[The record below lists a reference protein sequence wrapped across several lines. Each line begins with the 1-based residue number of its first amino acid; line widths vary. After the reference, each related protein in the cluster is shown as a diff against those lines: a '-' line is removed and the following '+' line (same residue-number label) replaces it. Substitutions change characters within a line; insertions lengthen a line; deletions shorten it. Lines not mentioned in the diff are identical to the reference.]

1 MNSFKK
7 IIVLSCL
14 LILSQQNLR
23 AQRFIL
29 NLPDHDQKK
38 YYFGLTFGLNF
49 ATYQVSYTSSFVNTD
64 TFTRILPSWSPG
76 FNLGLMGNLKLTKFI
91 DLRLVPSLSFSEKRL
106 DFNKIGYDTIVTKS
120 IESIYVHIPLQLKF
134 KSERIRNFR
143 FYVLLGGKYDYDMAA
158 NARSKR
164 NDEYIKVKPNDL
176 GFEFGMGFEFYNPNF
191 IFAPEIK
198 LSQGLMNQ
206 IYKDKNIPLT
216 NAIDQLNTR
225 SIVISIHLQG

>member
-1 MNSFKK
+1 MALLKK

-176 GFEFGMGFEFYNPNF
+176 GYEFGMGFEFYNPNF

>member
-1 MNSFKK
+1 MALVKK
-7 IIVLSCL
+7 IIILCCL
-14 LILSQQNLR
+14 LIASQQELR

-49 ATYQVSYTSSFVNTD
+49 ATYQASYTSSFVNTD
-64 TFTRILPSWSPG
+64 TFMRILPSWSPG
-76 FNLGLMGNLKLTKFI
+76 FNLGLMGNIKLTKFI

-143 FYVLLGGKYDYDMAA
+143 FYVLLGAKYDYDMAA

-176 GFEFGMGFEFYNPNF
+176 GYEFGMGFEFYNPNF

>member
-1 MNSFKK
+1 MALVKK
-7 IIVLSCL
+7 IIILCCL
-14 LILSQQNLR
+14 LIASQQELR

-49 ATYQVSYTSSFVNTD
+49 ATYQASYTSSFVNTD
-64 TFTRILPSWSPG
+64 TVMRILPSWSPG

-143 FYVLLGGKYDYDMAA
+143 FYVLLGAKYDYDMAA

-176 GFEFGMGFEFYNPNF
+176 GYEFGMGFEFYNPNF

>member
-1 MNSFKK
+1 MALLKK
-7 IIVLSCL
+7 IFVLCCL
-14 LILSQQNLR
+14 LVASQQNLR

-176 GFEFGMGFEFYNPNF
+176 GYEFGMGFEFYNPNF

>member
-1 MNSFKK
+1 MALVKK
-7 IIVLSCL
+7 IIILCCL
-14 LILSQQNLR
+14 LIASQQELR

-49 ATYQVSYTSSFVNTD
+49 ATYQASYTSSFVNTD
-64 TFTRILPSWSPG
+64 TFMRILPSWSPG

-143 FYVLLGGKYDYDMAA
+143 FYVLLGAKYDYDMAA

-176 GFEFGMGFEFYNPNF
+176 GYEFGMGFEFYNPNF

-198 LSQGLMNQ
+198 LSQGLMNH

>member
-1 MNSFKK
+1 MALVKK
-7 IIVLSCL
+7 IIILCCL
-14 LILSQQNLR
+14 LVASQQKLS

-49 ATYQVSYTSSFVNTD
+49 ATYQASYTSSFVNTD
-64 TFTRILPSWSPG
+64 TFMRILPSWSPG
-76 FNLGLMGNLKLTKFI
+76 FNLGLMGNLKLSKFI

-143 FYVLLGGKYDYDMAA
+143 FYVLLGAKYDYDMAA

-176 GFEFGMGFEFYNPNF
+176 GYEFGMGFEFYNPNF

>member
-1 MNSFKK
+1 
-7 IIVLSCL
+7 
-14 LILSQQNLR
+14 
-23 AQRFIL
+23 
-29 NLPDHDQKK
+29 
-38 YYFGLTFGLNF
+38 
-49 ATYQVSYTSSFVNTD
+49 
-64 TFTRILPSWSPG
+64 
-76 FNLGLMGNLKLTKFI
+76 MGNLKLTKFI

-176 GFEFGMGFEFYNPNF
+176 GYEFGMGFEFYNPNF

>member
-1 MNSFKK
+1 MALVKK
-7 IIVLSCL
+7 IIILCCL
-14 LILSQQNLR
+14 LVAIQQKLS

-49 ATYQVSYTSSFVNTD
+49 ATYQASYTSSFVNTD
-64 TFTRILPSWSPG
+64 TFMRILPSWSPG

-143 FYVLLGGKYDYDMAA
+143 FYVLLGAKYDYDMAA

-176 GFEFGMGFEFYNPNF
+176 GYEFGMGFEFYNPNF

>member
-1 MNSFKK
+1 MALVKK
-7 IIVLSCL
+7 IIILCCL
-14 LILSQQNLR
+14 LFASQQELR

-49 ATYQVSYTSSFVNTD
+49 ATYQASYTSSFVNTD
-64 TFTRILPSWSPG
+64 TFMRILPSWSPG

-91 DLRLVPSLSFSEKRL
+91 DIRLVPSLSFSEKRL

-143 FYVLLGGKYDYDMAA
+143 FYVLLGAKYDYDMAA

-176 GFEFGMGFEFYNPNF
+176 GYEFGMGFEFYNPNF

>member
-1 MNSFKK
+1 MALFKK
-7 IIVLSCL
+7 IIVLCCL
-14 LILSQQNLR
+14 LVASQQELR

-49 ATYQVSYTSSFVNTD
+49 ATYQASYTSSFVNTD
-64 TFTRILPSWSPG
+64 TFMRILPSWSPG

-106 DFNKIGYDTIVTKS
+106 DFNKIGFDTIVTKS

-176 GFEFGMGFEFYNPNF
+176 GYEFGMGFEFYNPNF

>member
-14 LILSQQNLR
+14 LILSRQNLR

-176 GFEFGMGFEFYNPNF
+176 GYEFGMGFEFYNPNF

>member
-176 GFEFGMGFEFYNPNF
+176 GYEFGMGFEFYNPNF

-225 SIVISIHLQG
+225 SIIISIHLQG

>member
-1 MNSFKK
+1 MALLKK
-7 IIVLSCL
+7 IIVLCCL
-14 LILSQQNLR
+14 LVASQQELR

-49 ATYQVSYTSSFVNTD
+49 ATYQASYTSSFVNTD
-64 TFTRILPSWSPG
+64 TFMRILPSWSPG

-143 FYVLLGGKYDYDMAA
+143 FYVLLGAKYDYDMAA

-176 GFEFGMGFEFYNPNF
+176 GYEFGMGFEFYNPNF

>member
-1 MNSFKK
+1 MALLKK
-7 IIVLSCL
+7 IIVLCCL
-14 LILSQQNLR
+14 LVASQQELR

-49 ATYQVSYTSSFVNTD
+49 ATYQASYTSSFVNTD
-64 TFTRILPSWSPG
+64 TFMRILPSWSPG

-106 DFNKIGYDTIVTKS
+106 DFNKIGFDTIVTKS

-176 GFEFGMGFEFYNPNF
+176 GYEFGMGFEFYNPNF

-206 IYKDKNIPLT
+206 IYRDKNIPLT
-216 NAIDQLNTR
+216 NAIDQFNTR

>member
-91 DLRLVPSLSFSEKRL
+91 DLRLLPSLSFSEKRL

-176 GFEFGMGFEFYNPNF
+176 GYEFGMGFEFYNPNF

>member
-1 MNSFKK
+1 MALVKK
-7 IIVLSCL
+7 IIILCCL
-14 LILSQQNLR
+14 LFASQQELR

-49 ATYQVSYTSSFVNTD
+49 ATYQASYTSSFVNTD
-64 TFTRILPSWSPG
+64 TFIRILPSWSPG

-91 DLRLVPSLSFSEKRL
+91 DIRLVPSLSFSEKRL

-143 FYVLLGGKYDYDMAA
+143 FYVLLGAKYDYDMAA

-176 GFEFGMGFEFYNPNF
+176 GYEFGMGFEFYNPNF

>member
-1 MNSFKK
+1 MALLKK
-7 IIVLSCL
+7 IIVLCCL
-14 LILSQQNLR
+14 LVASQQELR

-176 GFEFGMGFEFYNPNF
+176 GYEFGMGFEFYNPNF

>member
-1 MNSFKK
+1 MALVKK
-7 IIVLSCL
+7 IIILCCL
-14 LILSQQNLR
+14 LVASQQELR

-49 ATYQVSYTSSFVNTD
+49 ATYQASYTSSFVNTD
-64 TFTRILPSWSPG
+64 TFMRILPSWSPG

-91 DLRLVPSLSFSEKRL
+91 DIRLVPSLSFSEKRL

-143 FYVLLGGKYDYDMAA
+143 FYVLLGAKYDYDMAA

-176 GFEFGMGFEFYNPNF
+176 GYEFGMGFEFYNPNF

>member
-1 MNSFKK
+1 MALVKK
-7 IIVLSCL
+7 IIILCCL
-14 LILSQQNLR
+14 LVASQQELR

-49 ATYQVSYTSSFVNTD
+49 ATYQASYTSSFVNTD
-64 TFTRILPSWSPG
+64 TFIRILPSWSPG

-91 DLRLVPSLSFSEKRL
+91 DIRLVPSLSFSEKRL

-143 FYVLLGGKYDYDMAA
+143 FYVLLGAKYDYDMAA

-176 GFEFGMGFEFYNPNF
+176 GYEFGMGFEFYNPNF

>member
-1 MNSFKK
+1 MALVKK
-7 IIVLSCL
+7 IIVLCCL
-14 LILSQQNLR
+14 LVASQQALR

-49 ATYQVSYTSSFVNTD
+49 ATYQASYTSSFVNTD
-64 TFTRILPSWSPG
+64 TFMRILPSWSPG

-176 GFEFGMGFEFYNPNF
+176 GYEFGMGFEFYNPNF

>member
-1 MNSFKK
+1 MALLKK
-7 IIVLSCL
+7 IIVLCCL
-14 LILSQQNLR
+14 LVASQQELR

-49 ATYQVSYTSSFVNTD
+49 ATYQASYTSSFVNTD
-64 TFTRILPSWSPG
+64 TFMRILPSWSPG

-106 DFNKIGYDTIVTKS
+106 DFNKIGFDTIVTKS

-176 GFEFGMGFEFYNPNF
+176 GYEFGMGFEFYNPNF

-206 IYKDKNIPLT
+206 IYRDKNIPLT
-216 NAIDQLNTR
+216 NAIDQFNTH

>member
-1 MNSFKK
+1 MALFKK
-7 IIVLSCL
+7 IIVLCCL
-14 LILSQQNLR
+14 LVASQQELR

-49 ATYQVSYTSSFVNTD
+49 ATYQASYTSSFVNTD
-64 TFTRILPSWSPG
+64 TFMRILPSWSPG

-143 FYVLLGGKYDYDMAA
+143 FYVLLGAKYDYDMAA

-176 GFEFGMGFEFYNPNF
+176 GYEFGMGFEFYNPNF

>member
-1 MNSFKK
+1 MALVKK
-7 IIVLSCL
+7 IIILCCL
-14 LILSQQNLR
+14 LIASQQELR

-49 ATYQVSYTSSFVNTD
+49 ATYQASYTSSFVNTD
-64 TFTRILPSWSPG
+64 TFMRILPSWSPG

-143 FYVLLGGKYDYDMAA
+143 FYVLLGAKYDYDMAA

-176 GFEFGMGFEFYNPNF
+176 GYEFGMGFEFYNPNF

>member
-1 MNSFKK
+1 MVLVKK
-7 IIVLSCL
+7 IIILCCL
-14 LILSQQNLR
+14 LVVSQQELR

-49 ATYQVSYTSSFVNTD
+49 ATYQASYTSSFVNTD
-64 TFTRILPSWSPG
+64 TFMRILPSWSPG

-143 FYVLLGGKYDYDMAA
+143 FYVLLGTKYDYDMAA

-176 GFEFGMGFEFYNPNF
+176 GYEFGMGFEFYNPNF

>member
-1 MNSFKK
+1 MALVKK
-7 IIVLSCL
+7 IIILCCL
-14 LILSQQNLR
+14 LVASQQELR

-49 ATYQVSYTSSFVNTD
+49 ATYQASYTSSFVNTD
-64 TFTRILPSWSPG
+64 TFMRILPSWSPG
-76 FNLGLMGNLKLTKFI
+76 FNLGLMGNLKLSKFI

-143 FYVLLGGKYDYDMAA
+143 FYVLLGAKYDYDMAA

-176 GFEFGMGFEFYNPNF
+176 GYEFGMGFEFYNPNF

>member
-1 MNSFKK
+1 MALLKK
-7 IIVLSCL
+7 IIVLCCL
-14 LILSQQNLR
+14 LVASQQELR

-49 ATYQVSYTSSFVNTD
+49 ATYQASYTSSFVNTD
-64 TFTRILPSWSPG
+64 TFMRILPSWSPG

-106 DFNKIGYDTIVTKS
+106 DFNKIGFDTIVTKS

-176 GFEFGMGFEFYNPNF
+176 GYEFGMGFEFYNPNF

-206 IYKDKNIPLT
+206 IYRDKNIPLT
-216 NAIDQLNTR
+216 NAIDQFNAR
-225 SIVISIHLQG
+225 SRVISIHLQ

>member
-176 GFEFGMGFEFYNPNF
+176 GYEFGMGFEFYNPNF

>member
-14 LILSQQNLR
+14 LILSQQSLR

-106 DFNKIGYDTIVTKS
+106 DFNKIGFDTIVTKS

-176 GFEFGMGFEFYNPNF
+176 GYEFGMGFEFYNPNF

>member
-1 MNSFKK
+1 MALVKK
-7 IIVLSCL
+7 IIILCCL
-14 LILSQQNLR
+14 LVASQQELR

-49 ATYQVSYTSSFVNTD
+49 ATYQASYTSSFVNTD
-64 TFTRILPSWSPG
+64 TFMRILPSWSPG

-143 FYVLLGGKYDYDMAA
+143 FYVLLGAKYDYDMAA

-176 GFEFGMGFEFYNPNF
+176 GYEFGMGFEFYNPNF

>member
-1 MNSFKK
+1 MALLKK
-7 IIVLSCL
+7 IIVLCCL
-14 LILSQQNLR
+14 LVASQQELR

-176 GFEFGMGFEFYNPNF
+176 GYEFGMGFEFYNPNF

-225 SIVISIHLQG
+225 TIVISIHLQG

>member
-1 MNSFKK
+1 MALLKK
-7 IIVLSCL
+7 IIVLCCL
-14 LILSQQNLR
+14 LVASQQELR

-49 ATYQVSYTSSFVNTD
+49 ATYQASYTSSFVNTD
-64 TFTRILPSWSPG
+64 TFMRILPSWSPG

-106 DFNKIGYDTIVTKS
+106 DFNKIGFDTIVTKS

-143 FYVLLGGKYDYDMAA
+143 FYALLGAKYDYDMAA

-176 GFEFGMGFEFYNPNF
+176 GYEFGMGFEFYNPNF

-206 IYKDKNIPLT
+206 IYRDKNIPLT
-216 NAIDQLNTR
+216 NAIDLFNTR

>member
-1 MNSFKK
+1 MALVKK
-7 IIVLSCL
+7 IIILCSL
-14 LILSQQNLR
+14 LVVSQQELR

-49 ATYQVSYTSSFVNTD
+49 ATYQASYTSSFVNTD
-64 TFTRILPSWSPG
+64 TFMRILPSWSPG

-143 FYVLLGGKYDYDMAA
+143 FYVLLGAKYDYDMAA

-176 GFEFGMGFEFYNPNF
+176 GYEFGMGFEFYNPNF